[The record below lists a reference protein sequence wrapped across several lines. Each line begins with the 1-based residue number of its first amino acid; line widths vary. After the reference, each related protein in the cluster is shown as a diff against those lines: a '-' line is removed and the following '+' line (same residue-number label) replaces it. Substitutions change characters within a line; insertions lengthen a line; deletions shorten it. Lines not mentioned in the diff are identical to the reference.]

1 PSSSNKSLILHLPVE
16 PAVFHCVGKFTE
28 KWRNV
33 WRLAEKLL
41 TLHSDLRACM
51 QKASG
56 NDAPGADMRA
66 SRPRRKS
73 NRFK

>member
-1 PSSSNKSLILHLPVE
+1 NKSLILHLPVE